1 MASLRGNC
9 IAACSQNNGS
19 SCWHKDTIIRKQL
32 TNGKWMLENKKG
44 YIRLADEDMIIFD
57 GGEYL
62 KHKHTN
68 LNNGNHM
75 MDNEAILE
83 AMMNTERKR
92 KYKNG

>member
-9 IAACSQNNGS
+9 IAACLQNNGS

-75 MDNEAILE
+75 ICEVGAVAEQWKSSVLE
-83 AMMNTERKR
+83 LSITL
-92 KYKNG
+92 